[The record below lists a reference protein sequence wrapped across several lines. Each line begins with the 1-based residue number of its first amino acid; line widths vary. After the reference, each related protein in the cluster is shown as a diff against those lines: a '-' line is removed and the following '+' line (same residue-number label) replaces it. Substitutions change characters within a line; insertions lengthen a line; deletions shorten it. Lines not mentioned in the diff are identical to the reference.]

1 MATKDNNAG
10 SGLLSKVAKFVRH
23 PTKDWAEL
31 DQPEPEQDSG
41 YSKQSLKEMIER
53 KRQNDF
59 VRRREFDQ
67 LRKLRRNEPIAA
79 SDQADRPSSFHSSM
93 ASNQDERATTIK
105 KIDEIEAQMS
115 KQWWKGK
122 HDEAATPDVGH
133 KAVDPSMH
141 SGPKRIVETFPPTQT
156 SELNPDFHQN
166 PSAEYESTQM
176 GLTAHEELDQEALDA
191 KPSAWAAG
199 TGLLD
204 ESVSGFTISKLF
216 SAELSDTQ
224 ADPDLEE
231 AAIRFANG
239 DDAGAEAGLLAVL
252 QQVNTS
258 RPESADGC
266 AAALFDLYRATGQQ
280 ASFDRVAIDYAQRF
294 GRSAPAWFSLPE
306 LLGHKSA
313 KLPAERPWAPDAP
326 FDWKCPAQLDLK
338 SVQALAD
345 GLAQGTA
352 LCVLDWSRLDAVSP
366 EAGQALAALF
376 ARCCG
381 QPMQMRFRG
390 ADMLEQKL
398 RSFTPSGQR
407 QVESFWWALRLDA
420 LRILR
425 LQDEFEL
432 AALDYCVTFEVSPP
446 PWENALCDCA
456 VEQGAATPA
465 FGGEA
470 MGFEPPGNRRGFTD
484 RTGPVT
490 QPLPTD
496 AAPISVVELSGDVLG
511 DAADALDQLQAGL
524 QGGDRLVISCAHL
537 IRVDFSAAGSIL
549 NWVAMRQAEG
559 CQVQFREV
567 PRLVAA
573 FFNVIGINEHARVV
587 VRTG

>member
-10 SGLLSKVAKFVRH
+10 SGLLSKVARFVRH
-23 PTKDWAEL
+23 PTKDWSEL

-41 YSKQSLKEMIER
+41 YSKESLKEMIER

-67 LRKLRRNEPIAA
+67 LRKLRRNEPVVA
-79 SDQADRPSSFHSSM
+79 SDPADRPSSFHSSM
-93 ASNQDERATTIK
+93 ASNQDERASTIK

-122 HDEAATPDVGH
+122 HDDAASPNGKTAADASLQSGSK
-133 KAVDPSMH
+133 KAAE
-141 SGPKRIVETFPPTQT
+141 IFPPTQT
-156 SELNPDFHQN
+156 SELNPELNQS
-166 PSAEYESTQM
+166 PSVEYESTQM
-176 GLTAHEELDQEALDA
+176 GLADPEDLDRETLKA
-191 KPSAWAAG
+191 KPAAWAAG

-204 ESVSGFTISKLF
+204 ASVSGFSISKLF
-216 SAELSDTQ
+216 SAELSDAQ

-239 DDAGAEAGLLAVL
+239 DDEGAEAGLLAVL
-252 QQVNTS
+252 QQADTAL
-258 RPESADGC
+258 PESADGC

-313 KLPAERPWAPDAP
+313 KAPVERPWTPDAP
-326 FDWKCPAQLDLK
+326 FEWKCPAHLDLK
-338 SVQALAD
+338 SVQALENGMTQTT
-345 GLAQGTA
+345 GLS
-352 LCVLDWSRLDAVSP
+352 VLDWSRLDSIA
-366 EAGQALAALF
+366 ADAAKALAELF

-381 QPMQMRFRG
+381 QLIQIRFQG
-390 ADMLEQKL
+390 AELLEKKL
-398 RSFTPSGQR
+398 RSLTPSGQR
-407 QVESFWWALRLDA
+407 EVASFWWALRLDA
-420 LRILR
+420 LRMLR

-446 PWENALCDCA
+446 PWEDALCDC
-456 VEQGAATPA
+456 VVDQGAAATA
-465 FGGEA
+465 TIGNG
-470 MGFEPPGNRRGFTD
+470 MSFESAGNRRGAAD
-484 RTGPVT
+484 RAGPT
-490 QPLPTD
+490 IQPLASETV
-496 AAPISVVELSGDVLG
+496 PISVVELSGDVLG

-524 QGGDRLVISCAHL
+524 EGGDRLVISCAHL

-559 CQVQFREV
+559 CQVQFRDV

>member
-1 MATKDNNAG
+1 MATKDTSAG
-10 SGLLSKVAKFVRH
+10 SGLLSKVVKFVRH
-23 PTKDWAEL
+23 PTKDWSAL
-31 DQPEPEQDSG
+31 DQPEPAQDSG

-67 LRKLRRNEPIAA
+67 LRKLRRNEPIVA

-122 HDEAATPDVGH
+122 HDDAATPAAGH
-133 KAVDPSMH
+133 KAASPTMQ
-141 SGPKRIVETFPPTQT
+141 SGAEKTDETFEPTQT
-156 SELNPDFHQN
+156 SDLNTDSNHNTSIQ
-166 PSAEYESTQM
+166 YESTQM
-176 GLTAHEELDQEALDA
+176 GLAAREDFDLQKSES
-191 KPSAWAAG
+191 KPTVWATG

-204 ESVSGFTISKLF
+204 ASVSGFSISKLF
-216 SAELSDTQ
+216 SAELSDAQ

-252 QQVNTS
+252 QQADTS
-258 RPESADGC
+258 HPESADGC

-313 KLPAERPWAPDAP
+313 KSPAARPWAPDAP
-326 FDWKCPAQLDLK
+326 FEWKCPAQLDNP

-345 GLAQGTA
+345 GLTQATG
-352 LCVLDWSRLDAVSP
+352 LCVLDWSRLQAITP
-366 EAGQALAALF
+366 QAGQVLAQLF
-376 ARCCG
+376 ERCCA

-390 ADMLEQKL
+390 ADILEKQL
-398 RSFTPSGQR
+398 RSLTPSGQR
-407 QVESFWWALRLDA
+407 QVDTFWWALRLDA
-420 LRILR
+420 LRMLR

-446 PWENALCDCA
+446 PWENALCDCIA
-456 VEQGAATPA
+456 EQGGSAGAYD
-465 FGGEA
+465 GS
-470 MGFEPPGNRRGFTD
+470 MLSFELSGNLRGLGD
-484 RTGPVT
+484 QTGPT
-490 QPLPTD
+490 IQPLTTD
-496 AAPISVVELSGDVLG
+496 AAAISVVELSGDVLG

>member
-1 MATKDNNAG
+1 
-10 SGLLSKVAKFVRH
+10 
-23 PTKDWAEL
+23 
-31 DQPEPEQDSG
+31 
-41 YSKQSLKEMIER
+41 
-53 KRQNDF
+53 
-59 VRRREFDQ
+59 
-67 LRKLRRNEPIAA
+67 
-79 SDQADRPSSFHSSM
+79 
-93 ASNQDERATTIK
+93 
-105 KIDEIEAQMS
+105 
-115 KQWWKGK
+115 
-122 HDEAATPDVGH
+122 
-133 KAVDPSMH
+133 
-141 SGPKRIVETFPPTQT
+141 
-156 SELNPDFHQN
+156 
-166 PSAEYESTQM
+166 
-176 GLTAHEELDQEALDA
+176 
-191 KPSAWAAG
+191 
-199 TGLLD
+199 
-204 ESVSGFTISKLF
+204 
-216 SAELSDTQ
+216 LSDAQ

-239 DDAGAEAGLLAVL
+239 DDEGAEAGLLAVL
-252 QQVNTS
+252 QQADTA

-266 AAALFDLYRATGQQ
+266 AVALFDLYRATGQQ

-306 LLGHKSA
+306 MLGYKSA

-326 FDWKCPAQLDLK
+326 FEWKCPAQLDLK

-345 GLAQGTA
+345 GMAQATG
-352 LCVLDWSRLDAVSP
+352 LCVLDWSRLDAVTP
-366 EAGQALAALF
+366 EAGQALAELF
-376 ARCCG
+376 ARSCG
-381 QPMQMRFRG
+381 QPMQISFRG
-390 ADMLEQKL
+390 ADMLEKKL

-407 QVESFWWALRLDA
+407 QVAPFWWALRLDA

-446 PWENALCDCA
+446 PWENALCDCVA
-456 VEQGAATPA
+456 EQGVATPA
-465 FGGEA
+465 LDGDS
-470 MGFEPPGNRRGFTD
+470 MGSESPGNVRGYAD
-484 RTGPVT
+484 RNGPTT
-490 QPLPTD
+490 QPLATD
-496 AAPISVVELSGDVLG
+496 TASISVVELSGDVLG